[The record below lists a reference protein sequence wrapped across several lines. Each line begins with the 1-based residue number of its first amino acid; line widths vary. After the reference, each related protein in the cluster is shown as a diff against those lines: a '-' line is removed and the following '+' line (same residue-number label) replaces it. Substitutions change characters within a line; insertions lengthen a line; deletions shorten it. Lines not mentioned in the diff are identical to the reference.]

1 MAVGV
6 LRRAMHRK
14 VDRLPVDA
22 ALAGPHRL
30 WSPQHFRSLC
40 EDPAIWR
47 LQLDYLLSK
56 TKLSTL
62 MQPRRI
68 VWTTLILLLILPGL
82 AGAQRRDATQVLI
95 GQPAPKQVATL
106 TDQLATVQSAMQ
118 AMADQLKRIGGQI
131 ETLQKQV
138 DAFPKNPA
146 LSPQQ
151 TEIQSQLAARKAELD
166 TTSQALAK
174 AASELANADLDERRD
189 LFDLVKE
196 IFLIAGGI
204 GGTGIAI
211 FEVYYRLVIRKT
223 RANLEQ
229 SIRSQILK
237 ETLIT
242 TGGTFA
248 RISIPWW
255 SQCEPDFDAYLKSVY
270 LRGGLPAGQAPFL
283 SEIRLARSLTDQG
296 FDFFTR
302 CCGRRPS
309 QRRPFGTWRRSTTS
323 GSITARPN
331 CSAQERR
338 SLLPIRTLYS
348 IGQSNVWGS
357 RRIRK
362 SAGSGT
368 NCARPSLLRSSS
380 SAMPG
385 STPPALGH
393 SSCSEDVLSFK
404 DCSQVEG
411 RCRGD
416 VSSVRQHHGY
426 RKSMTKF
433 FRSIRPRTRASMCSG
448 WVQSLAP
455 DLLRL
460 GQRRLDRFHVSPGV
474 CHDMLSAAVTAT
486 LVSAEP
492 KAAYSSRNVQR
503 QFVP

>member
-1 MAVGV
+1 
-6 LRRAMHRK
+6 MHRK

-296 FDFFTR
+296 FDFFDTVLR
-302 CCGRRPS
+302 EAAESEEAVRYMATLYNQWIYYRTAELLCAGAPISAADTDAVLDRAEQCLGFSENSKVGGFWYELRQTVAFAFLVLGDARFNPTSPRPQLLQRGRALLQGLFAGRRPVPRRRF
-309 QRRPFGTWRRSTTS
+309 QRAPTPWLQEIYDEVFPVNPATNARVDVFGLGAIPRP
-323 GSITARPN
+323 
-331 CSAQERR
+331 
-338 SLLPIRTLYS
+338 
-348 IGQSNVWGS
+348 
-357 RRIRK
+357 
-362 SAGSGT
+362 
-368 NCARPSLLRSSS
+368 
-380 SAMPG
+380 
-385 STPPALGH
+385 
-393 SSCSEDVLSFK
+393 
-404 DCSQVEG
+404 
-411 RCRGD
+411 
-416 VSSVRQHHGY
+416 
-426 RKSMTKF
+426 
-433 FRSIRPRTRASMCSG
+433 
-448 WVQSLAP
+448 
-455 DLLRL
+455 
-460 GQRRLDRFHVSPGV
+460 
-474 CHDMLSAAVTAT
+474 
-486 LVSAEP
+486 
-492 KAAYSSRNVQR
+492 
-503 QFVP
+503 